1 MNLFTYT
8 RKEEARPIFLIGA
21 DKRWTFLNL
30 TFVLNKN
37 HDRSY
42 YSLFRTI

>member
-8 RKEEARPIFLIGA
+8 RKEEDRPIILIGA
-21 DKRWTFLNL
+21 DKRQAFLNL

-42 YSLFRTI
+42 CRLFRTI

>member
-8 RKEEARPIFLIGA
+8 RKEEDRPIFLIGT
-21 DKRWTFLNL
+21 DKRVALLNL

-37 HDRSY
+37 HDRTY
-42 YSLFRTI
+42 CSLFRTI